1 MADKGGPPEYAAVA
15 DQHLNAIQEVGHQR
29 ADAHTI
35 QPFDDG
41 TDINSHSPI
50 SNEKEI
56 IQQPHPT
63 HDEEGRPYPSEAEI
77 ATLRR
82 VPASIPVSAFLV
94 ALLELAERLS
104 YYGAVQV
111 FQNFVQRPL
120 PDCSTTGASACA
132 GPNASSGALGYGQR
146 AATAISN
153 TNNFWVYIMP
163 ILGAWIADSRLG
175 RFKTVCWAVLIAIV
189 GHVLLVISA
198 LPSVISDRAGSMACF
213 CVAFVVMGVGTGWFK
228 SSISPLMAEQV
239 ASKKMFVNTLKSGE
253 RVIVDPSLT
262 LVRLFMYFYLF
273 INIGALIGQVAMPF
287 AEKHVGY
294 WLAYLV
300 PTIVFALCPI
310 VLFVGRNMY
319 RSVPPSGSV
328 LARSLRLWWF
338 AARGR
343 WSWNPIRTWKQL
355 RADDFWT
362 NVLPSK
368 QKNPPKWMNF
378 DDGWVYEV
386 RRGYKACAV
395 FCLYPVFWLCYQQI
409 NNNLV
414 SQSAVMTL
422 NGVPNEIISNTDPL
436 ALLILIPF
444 MDIVFYPFLR
454 RCGINFTALKRITAG
469 FIAAS
474 LSMVWAAVLQHYIY
488 QTNPCGKYVSTC
500 EDADGNPIVSSLN
513 VWIQTGIYV
522 LVALSEIFASI
533 TGLEYA
539 FTKAPTNMRSLVT
552 SAFLF
557 TNAVASA
564 IGQAFV
570 PLSEDPNLVINYAV
584 FGVAAF
590 IFGIIF
596 WLIFRDLDAQEDA
609 LNQLDEGQ
617 YGSRQP
623 DLEEREMSSTH
634 HGSAEGLGEK
644 KVGSSAASAEESEKK
659 AEKA

>member
-1 MADKGGPPEYAAVA
+1 MADTGAPPEYSTVVNHPKGEEAL
-15 DQHLNAIQEVGHQR
+15 DL
-29 ADAHTI
+29 
-35 QPFDDG
+35 
-41 TDINSHSPI
+41 PI
-50 SNEKEI
+50 S
-56 IQQPHPT
+56 T
-63 HDEEGRPYPSEAEI
+63 HDDQGHPFPTEPEI
-77 ATLRR
+77 DSLRR
-82 VPASIPVSAFLV
+82 VPASIPVAAFLI

-120 PDCSTTGASACA
+120 PSCSSTGASACA
-132 GPNASSGALGYGQR
+132 GPNATSGALGYGQR

-175 RFKTVCWAVLIAIV
+175 RFRTVCWAVLIAII

-198 LPSVISDRAGSMACF
+198 LPSVIADRAGSMACF
-213 CVAFVVMGVGTGWFK
+213 CVAFIVMGVGTGWFK

-239 ASKKMFVNTLKSGE
+239 ASKKMYVDVLKTGE

-294 WLAYLV
+294 WLAYLI
-300 PTIVFALCPI
+300 PTIVFALCPF
-310 VLFVGRNMY
+310 VLFFGRNMY
-319 RSVPPSGSV
+319 RHTPPSGSV

-338 AARGR
+338 AAKGR
-343 WSWNPIRTWKQL
+343 WSYNPLRTWRQL

-362 NVLPSK
+362 RALPSRQTVLPG
-368 QKNPPKWMNF
+368 WMDF
-378 DDGWVYEV
+378 DDNWVFEV

-395 FCLYPVFWLCYQQI
+395 FCLYPAYWLCYQQI

-414 SQSAVMTL
+414 SQSATMTL
-422 NGVPNEIISNTDPL
+422 NGVPNEIISNIDPL

-444 MDIVFYPFLR
+444 MDLVFYPFLR
-454 RCGINFTALKRITAG
+454 RCGINFTALKRITCG
-469 FIAAS
+469 FFAAA

-488 QTNPCGKYVSTC
+488 ATNPCGRYVSECT
-500 EDADGNPIVSSLN
+500 DANGEVVVSRLN
-513 VWIQTGIYV
+513 VWIQSGCYV

-552 SAFLF
+552 SVFLF
-557 TNAVASA
+557 TNALASA

-584 FGVAAF
+584 FGGAAF
-590 IFGIIF
+590 FFGVIF
-596 WLIFRDLDAQEDA
+596 WIIFRDLDAQEDV
-609 LNQLDEGQ
+609 LNNLDQGGYGGHMSGGDEEIGGEEGR
-617 YGSRQP
+617 GP
-623 DLEEREMSSTH
+623 VLAERMAGEGGKEGGVTGSST
-634 HGSAEGLGEK
+634 ATATEEK
-644 KVGSSAASAEESEKK
+644 EAGK
-659 AEKA
+659 A